1 MLTRLLKDTIDVLA
15 PFCVELFNRSLISG
29 TVPSHFKTAYITP
42 LLKKADLDPD
52 DMRSYR
58 PISNLP
64 VLSKLLERTVA
75 KQFLD
80 YLKSSDLLP
89 DLQSA
94 YRAHHSTETA
104 ILKIQS
110 DILQAIDAG
119 DLAALMLLDMSA
131 AFDTVDHSTLLR
143 RLRVSY
149 GLQGAALGWF
159 TSFLSGR
166 TQFVNCRSTRSLP
179 TMILCGVPQ
188 GAILS
193 PILFLLYIADL
204 LQIIARHN
212 LRPHM
217 YADDI
222 QIYGFCSPSTSS
234 SLQEQI

>member
-1 MLTRLLKDTIDVLA
+1 
-15 PFCVELFNRSLISG
+15 
-29 TVPSHFKTAYITP
+29 
-42 LLKKADLDPD
+42 
-52 DMRSYR
+52 MRSYR

-89 DLQSA
+89 DLQSV
-94 YRAHHSTETA
+94 YRAHHFTETA
-104 ILKIQS
+104 IRKIQS

-179 TMILCGVPQ
+179 TMILGGVPQ

-193 PILFLLYIADL
+193 PIRFLLYITNL
-204 LQIIARHN
+204 LQIIAWHN

-222 QIYGFCSPSTSS
+222 QIYGLCSPSTSS
-234 SLQEQI
+234 SLQEQISTCIDDVVIWLRFNRS